1 MKKQRQPLRPE
12 LAPEQ
17 VEKIKRATGKD
28 AELHEL
34 DVEELEERI
43 APGGGGTVG
52 GGGTHP

>member
-1 MKKQRQPLRPE
+1 MKKQRQLPRPE

-17 VEKIKRATGKD
+17 EKSKRATAKD
-28 AELHEL
+28 AELLEL